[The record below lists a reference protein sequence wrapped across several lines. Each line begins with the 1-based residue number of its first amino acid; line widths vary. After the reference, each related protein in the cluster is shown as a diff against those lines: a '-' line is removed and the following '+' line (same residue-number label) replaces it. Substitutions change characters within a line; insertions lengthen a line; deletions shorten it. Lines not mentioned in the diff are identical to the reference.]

1 MATSPDAKPGL
12 GHPQPCVLDWQGE
25 PCEPCAALSK
35 PQDGDGHVVAFPGP
49 PGEKGE
55 PGPPG
60 FGLPGKQV
68 SFGASGV
75 GMQTGLKTGWDPI
88 SVGLLAPWAV
98 GSRW

>member
-35 PQDGDGHVVAFPGP
+35 PQDGDDHVVAFPGP

-55 PGPPG
+55 PGLPG

-68 SFGASGV
+68 SFRASGAGNADRAQDRV
-75 GMQTGLKTGWDPI
+75 GPHLG
-88 SVGLLAPWAV
+88 
-98 GSRW
+98 GSLGSLVSGE

>member
-35 PQDGDGHVVAFPGP
+35 PQDGDGHMVAFPGP

-68 SFGASGV
+68 SFRASGE
-75 GMQTGLKTGWDPI
+75 GMQTGLKTG
-88 SVGLLAPWAV
+88 VGPHLG
-98 GSRW
+98 GSLGSLGSGE